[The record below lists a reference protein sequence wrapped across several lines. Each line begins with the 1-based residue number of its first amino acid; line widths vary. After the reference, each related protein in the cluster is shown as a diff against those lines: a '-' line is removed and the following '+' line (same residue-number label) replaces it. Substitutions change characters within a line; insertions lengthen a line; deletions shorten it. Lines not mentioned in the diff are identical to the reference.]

1 LTSQSAIA
9 DQERLA
15 DRRRLRL
22 WHAGCALTAVIM
34 VTLGHFFGGLV
45 GPPGLVVKA
54 GLLIMALPGLAG
66 LFLLQANR
74 HRDQVLVLGIWCV
87 AATCASALSG
97 GLAGP
102 LSGLLFLPLAAGLM
116 LGGVR
121 WGMNGALIGLGSLMA
136 SAAVGWASVRL
147 SGSTPQASGLAA
159 IGGLVA
165 AAAFFAALT
174 WTWRPREQAL
184 SASRTARQRALALLN
199 NTPGL
204 TLEMTSKGR
213 VLSTYGT
220 PPPALDSRAL
230 LDHGLLA
237 AVHAPDRP
245 ELLSILSKAAAASEG
260 SESLQIAFS
269 PRQALDRRV
278 LLIVRRMDPSG
289 SCDHLI
295 AQAFDG
301 TSQFAREHELEMAR
315 AEAVARNEGKSRFLA
330 NMSHELRTPLNA
342 VLGFSDIMRTRLFGP
357 LPDRYAEYADSI
369 HQAGGHLLALINDVL
384 DVSKIEAERYEL
396 SVETF
401 DAREAVSASVA
412 LVRLS
417 ATNKG
422 VFLSAVLPADTVT
435 VDADRRALQQITL
448 NLLSNAIKFTP
459 SAGSVTATLEAI
471 GPYLELIVSD
481 TGLGIAPE
489 DLKRLGKPYEQAGG
503 VDQRA
508 QGTGLG
514 LSLARSLSELHGGR
528 MTIDSTLGEGT
539 AVTVRLPVVTIQK
552 ALSLDGGSDII
563 PLTAASD
570 IKG

>member
-1 LTSQSAIA
+1 MAAGLLIPIG
-9 DQERLA
+9 
-15 DRRRLRL
+15 
-22 WHAGCALTAVIM
+22 HA
-34 VTLGHFFGGLV
+34 FGGIE
-45 GPPGLVVKA
+45 GPGGLIVKA
-54 GLLIMALPGLAG
+54 GLALMALPGLAG
-66 LFLLQANR
+66 LVLLR
-74 HRDQVLVLGIWCV
+74 SDEHRDRVLVLGGWCV
-87 AATCASALSG
+87 AATSASALSG
-97 GLAGP
+97 GLSGP
-102 LSGLLFLPLAAGLM
+102 LAGLLFLPAAAGLM
-116 LGGVR
+116 LGGGR
-121 WGMNGALIGLGSLMA
+121 WGMNGALIGLGSLVV
-136 SAAVGWASVRL
+136 SAAVGWVSVRL
-147 SGSTPQASGLAA
+147 GGSAPQASGLAA
-159 IGGLVA
+159 TGGLVA
-165 AAAFFAALT
+165 AAAFVAALN
-174 WTWRPREQAL
+174 WTWGPREQAL
-184 SASRTARQRALALLN
+184 RASRKAKQRGLFLLN
-199 NTPGL
+199 NLPGL
-204 TLEMTSKGR
+204 TLEMTPTGR
-213 VLSTYGT
+213 IVSAHGT
-220 PPPALDSRAL
+220 PPPALEVQEL
-230 LDHGLLA
+230 LDQGLLA
-237 AVHAPDRP
+237 GVHTPDRP
-245 ELLSILSKAAAASEG
+245 ALLSTLSRAAQAPEG

-278 LLIVRRMDPSG
+278 LMIVRRGDGSG
-289 SCDHLI
+289 ASNLLI

-396 SVETF
+396 SIEAF

-412 LVRLS
+412 LVRLA

-422 VFLSAVLPADTVT
+422 VALSAVLPTEIVA

-459 SAGSVTATLEAI
+459 PAGSVTATLEAV
-471 GPYLELIVSD
+471 GPYLELIVAD
-481 TGLGIAPE
+481 TGVGIAPE
-489 DLKRLGKPYEQAGG
+489 DLKRLGRPYEQAGG
-503 VDQRA
+503 VEQRA

-552 ALSLDGGSDII
+552 ALPLESRAQII
-563 PLTAASD
+563 P
-570 IKG
+570 